1 MEKLILLII
10 LMAMSCPSFSEYEDH
25 HSGFQQGMDAYQ
37 SGDFEGAVEVWTVL
51 SYPGIFDWLDA
62 NVMSQ
67 YELGR
72 MYLYGIGVEKD
83 IEKGLDLIMES
94 ARADYSKSQFLI
106 GLLYEEGKL
115 LKQSKKNAIK
125 WINKAALKGN
135 SDAIEW
141 MLPDF
146 DLKENVIPKLS
157 YGKYYA
163 LVIGNDNYQDQDLK
177 PLKNAVNDANA
188 VAELL
193 RSEYGFKVETLTDA
207 SREETLKAI
216 SKIRKLASKKDNVLI
231 YYAGHGWSNDD
242 TDDGFWLP
250 VDSSMD
256 NEVNWIPNTD
266 IIRSV
271 RRMDAK
277 HVIVVADSCF
287 SGTLTRGVNIVK
299 KESNF
304 IEKIVNKKARTVL
317 TSGGLE
323 PVTDGGSLGHSIF
336 ASAFLSI
343 LSENQGVIDGSNLFN
358 ILRDKVVT
366 NSDQTPEY
374 GNIRKTGHDGGDFLF
389 VRQ

>member
-1 MEKLILLII
+1 
-10 LMAMSCPSFSEYEDH
+10 
-25 HSGFQQGMDAYQ
+25 
-37 SGDFEGAVEVWTVL
+37 
-51 SYPGIFDWLDA
+51 
-62 NVMSQ
+62 
-67 YELGR
+67 
-72 MYLYGIGVEKD
+72 
-83 IEKGLDLIMES
+83 
-94 ARADYSKSQFLI
+94 
-106 GLLYEEGKL
+106 LLYEEGKL

-163 LVIGNDNYQDQDLK
+163 LVIGNDNYQELK
-177 PLKNAVNDANA
+177 NLQNAVNDAND
-188 VAELL
+188 VATLL
-193 RSEYGFKVETLTDA
+193 KSSYGFAVDILINA
-207 SREETLKAI
+207 NREEILNAF
-216 SKIRKLASKKDNVLI
+216 SKIRKQATKKDNILI
-231 YYAGHGWSNDD
+231 YYAGHGWRYDTNDD
-242 TDDGFWLP
+242 EGFWLP
-250 VDSSMD
+250 VDSSMN
-256 NEVNWIPNTD
+256 NEFNWIPNTD

-271 RRMDAK
+271 NRMKAK

-287 SGTLTRGVNIVK
+287 SGTMTRSVK
-299 KESNF
+299 IAKKNSNF

-323 PVTDGGSLGHSIF
+323 PVSDVGGDSNSVF

>member
-1 MEKLILLII
+1 MKKLILLII
-10 LMAMSCPSFSEYEDH
+10 LMAMSCPSFSEYDDH

-146 DLKENVIPKLS
+146 DLKENVIPNLS

-163 LVIGNDNYQDQDLK
+163 LVIGNDNYQELK
-177 PLKNAVNDANA
+177 TLQNAVNDAND
-188 VAELL
+188 VATLL
-193 RSEYGFKVETLTDA
+193 KSSYGFEVDILINA
-207 SREETLKAI
+207 NREEILNAF
-216 SKIRKLASKKDNVLI
+216 SRIRKQATKKDNILI
-231 YYAGHGWSNDD
+231 YYAGHGWRYDTNDD
-242 TDDGFWLP
+242 EGFWLP
-250 VDSSMD
+250 VDSSMN
-256 NEVNWIPNTD
+256 NEFNWIPNTD

-271 RRMDAK
+271 NRMKAK

-287 SGTLTRGVNIVK
+287 SGTMTRSVNIAK
-299 KESNF
+299 KNSNF

-323 PVTDGGSLGHSIF
+323 PVSDVGGDGNSVF

>member
-1 MEKLILLII
+1 MKKLILLII
-10 LMAMSCPSFSEYEDH
+10 LMAMSCPSFSEYDDH

-146 DLKENVIPKLS
+146 DLKENVIPNLS

-163 LVIGNDNYQDQDLK
+163 LVIGNDNYQELK
-177 PLKNAVNDANA
+177 NLQNAVNDAND
-188 VAELL
+188 VATLL
-193 RSEYGFKVETLTDA
+193 KSSYGFEVDILINA
-207 SREETLKAI
+207 NREEILNAF
-216 SKIRKLASKKDNVLI
+216 SRIRKQATKKDNILI
-231 YYAGHGWSNDD
+231 YYAGHGWRYDTNDD
-242 TDDGFWLP
+242 EGFWLP
-250 VDSSMD
+250 VDSSMN
-256 NEVNWIPNTD
+256 NEFNWIPNTD

-271 RRMDAK
+271 NRMKAK

-287 SGTLTRGVNIVK
+287 SGTMTRGVNIAK
-299 KESNF
+299 KNSNF

-323 PVTDGGSLGHSIF
+323 PVSDVGGDGNSVF
-336 ASAFLSI
+336 ASAFLRI

>member
-1 MEKLILLII
+1 MKKLILLII
-10 LMAMSCPSFSEYEDH
+10 LMAMSCPSFSEYDDH

-37 SGDFEGAVEVWTVL
+37 SGDFEGAVEVWSVL

-163 LVIGNDNYQDQDLK
+163 LVIGNDNYQELK
-177 PLKNAVNDANA
+177 NLQNAVNDAND
-188 VAELL
+188 VATLL
-193 RSEYGFKVETLTDA
+193 KSSYGFAVDILINA
-207 SREETLKAI
+207 NREEILNAF
-216 SKIRKLASKKDNVLI
+216 SKIRKQATKKDNILI
-231 YYAGHGWSNDD
+231 YYAGHGWRYDTNDD
-242 TDDGFWLP
+242 EGFWLP
-250 VDSSMD
+250 VDSSMN
-256 NEVNWIPNTD
+256 NEFNWIPNTD

-271 RRMDAK
+271 NRMKAK

-287 SGTLTRGVNIVK
+287 SGTMTRSVK
-299 KESNF
+299 IAKKNSNF

-323 PVTDGGSLGHSIF
+323 PVSDVGGDSNSVF

>member
-1 MEKLILLII
+1 MKKLILLII
-10 LMAMSCPSFSEYEDH
+10 LMAMSCPSFSEYDDH

-146 DLKENVIPKLS
+146 DLKENVIPNLS

-163 LVIGNDNYQDQDLK
+163 LVIGNDNYQELK
-177 PLKNAVNDANA
+177 TLQNAVNDAND
-188 VAELL
+188 VATLL
-193 RSEYGFKVETLTDA
+193 KSSYGFEVDILINA
-207 SREETLKAI
+207 NREEILNAF
-216 SKIRKLASKKDNVLI
+216 SRIRKQATKKDNILI
-231 YYAGHGWSNDD
+231 YYAGHGWRYDTNDD
-242 TDDGFWLP
+242 EGFWLP
-250 VDSSMD
+250 VDSSMN
-256 NEVNWIPNTD
+256 NEFNWIPNTD

-271 RRMDAK
+271 NRMKAK

-287 SGTLTRGVNIVK
+287 SGTMTRGVNIAK
-299 KESNF
+299 KNSNF

-323 PVTDGGSLGHSIF
+323 PVSDVGGDDNSVF

>member
-1 MEKLILLII
+1 MKKLILLII

-37 SGDFEGAVEVWTVL
+37 SGDFEGAVEVWSVL

-163 LVIGNDNYQDQDLK
+163 LVIGNDNYQELK
-177 PLKNAVNDANA
+177 NLQNAVNDAND
-188 VAELL
+188 VATLL
-193 RSEYGFKVETLTDA
+193 KSSYGFAVDILINA
-207 SREETLKAI
+207 NREEILNAF
-216 SKIRKLASKKDNVLI
+216 SKIRKQATKKDNILI
-231 YYAGHGWSNDD
+231 YYAGHGWRYDTNDD
-242 TDDGFWLP
+242 EGFWLP
-250 VDSSMD
+250 VDSSMN
-256 NEVNWIPNTD
+256 NEFNWIPNTD

-271 RRMDAK
+271 NRMKAK

-287 SGTLTRGVNIVK
+287 SGTMTRSVK
-299 KESNF
+299 IAKKNSNF

-323 PVTDGGSLGHSIF
+323 PVSDVGGDSNSVF

>member
-1 MEKLILLII
+1 MKKLILLII
-10 LMAMSCPSFSEYEDH
+10 LMAMSCPSFSEYDDH

-146 DLKENVIPKLS
+146 DLKENVIPNLS

-163 LVIGNDNYQDQDLK
+163 LVIGNDNYQELK
-177 PLKNAVNDANA
+177 NLQNAVNDAND
-188 VAELL
+188 VATLL
-193 RSEYGFKVETLTDA
+193 KSSYGFEVDILINA
-207 SREETLKAI
+207 NREEILNAF
-216 SKIRKLASKKDNVLI
+216 SRIRKQATKKDNILI
-231 YYAGHGWSNDD
+231 YYAGHGWRYDTNDD
-242 TDDGFWLP
+242 EGFWLP
-250 VDSSMD
+250 VDSSMN
-256 NEVNWIPNTD
+256 NEFNWIPNTD

-271 RRMDAK
+271 NRMKAK

-287 SGTLTRGVNIVK
+287 SGTMTRSVNIAK
-299 KESNF
+299 KNSNF

-323 PVTDGGSLGHSIF
+323 PVSDVGGDGNSVF

>member
-1 MEKLILLII
+1 MKKLILLII
-10 LMAMSCPSFSEYEDH
+10 LMAMSCPSFSEYDDH

-146 DLKENVIPKLS
+146 DLKENVIPNLS

-163 LVIGNDNYQDQDLK
+163 LVIGNDNYQELK
-177 PLKNAVNDANA
+177 TLQNAVNDAND
-188 VAELL
+188 VATLL
-193 RSEYGFKVETLTDA
+193 KSSYGFEVDILINA
-207 SREETLKAI
+207 NREEILNAF
-216 SKIRKLASKKDNVLI
+216 SRIRKQATKKDNILI
-231 YYAGHGWSNDD
+231 YYAGHGWRYDTNDD
-242 TDDGFWLP
+242 EGFWLP
-250 VDSSMD
+250 VDSSMN
-256 NEVNWIPNTD
+256 NEFNWIPNTD

-271 RRMDAK
+271 NRMKAK

-287 SGTLTRGVNIVK
+287 SGTMTRGVNIAK
-299 KESNF
+299 KNSNF

-323 PVTDGGSLGHSIF
+323 PVSDVGGDGNSVF

>member
-1 MEKLILLII
+1 MKKLILLII
-10 LMAMSCPSFSEYEDH
+10 LMAISYPSFSEYDDH

-146 DLKENVIPKLS
+146 DLKENVIPNLS

-163 LVIGNDNYQDQDLK
+163 LVIGNDNYQELK
-177 PLKNAVNDANA
+177 NLQNAVNDAND
-188 VAELL
+188 VATLL
-193 RSEYGFKVETLTDA
+193 KSSYGFEVDILINA
-207 SREETLKAI
+207 NREEILNAF
-216 SKIRKLASKKDNVLI
+216 SRIRKQATKKDNILI
-231 YYAGHGWSNDD
+231 YYAGHGWRYDTNDD
-242 TDDGFWLP
+242 EGFWLP
-250 VDSSMD
+250 VDSSMN
-256 NEVNWIPNTD
+256 NEFNWIPNTD

-271 RRMDAK
+271 NRMKAK

-287 SGTLTRGVNIVK
+287 SGTMTRGVNIAK
-299 KESNF
+299 KNSNF

-323 PVTDGGSLGHSIF
+323 PVSDVGGDGNSVF

>member
-1 MEKLILLII
+1 
-10 LMAMSCPSFSEYEDH
+10 
-25 HSGFQQGMDAYQ
+25 
-37 SGDFEGAVEVWTVL
+37 
-51 SYPGIFDWLDA
+51 
-62 NVMSQ
+62 
-67 YELGR
+67 
-72 MYLYGIGVEKD
+72 
-83 IEKGLDLIMES
+83 
-94 ARADYSKSQFLI
+94 
-106 GLLYEEGKL
+106 
-115 LKQSKKNAIK
+115 
-125 WINKAALKGN
+125 
-135 SDAIEW
+135 
-141 MLPDF
+141 
-146 DLKENVIPKLS
+146 
-157 YGKYYA
+157 
-163 LVIGNDNYQDQDLK
+163 
-177 PLKNAVNDANA
+177 
-188 VAELL
+188 L

-323 PVTDGGSLGHSIF
+323 PVTDGGGLGHSIF

>member
-1 MEKLILLII
+1 MKKLILLII
-10 LMAMSCPSFSEYEDH
+10 LMAMSCPSFSEYDDH

-146 DLKENVIPKLS
+146 DLKENVIPNLS

-163 LVIGNDNYQDQDLK
+163 LVIGNDNYQELK
-177 PLKNAVNDANA
+177 NLQNAVNDAND
-188 VAELL
+188 VATLL
-193 RSEYGFKVETLTDA
+193 KSSYGFEVDILINA
-207 SREETLKAI
+207 NREEILNAF
-216 SKIRKLASKKDNVLI
+216 SRIRKQATKKDNILI
-231 YYAGHGWSNDD
+231 YYAGHGWRYDTNDD
-242 TDDGFWLP
+242 EGFWLP
-250 VDSSMD
+250 VDSSMN
-256 NEVNWIPNTD
+256 NEFNWIPNTD

-271 RRMDAK
+271 NRMKAK

-287 SGTLTRGVNIVK
+287 SGTMTRGVNIAK
-299 KESNF
+299 KNSNF

-323 PVTDGGSLGHSIF
+323 PVSDVGGDGNSVF